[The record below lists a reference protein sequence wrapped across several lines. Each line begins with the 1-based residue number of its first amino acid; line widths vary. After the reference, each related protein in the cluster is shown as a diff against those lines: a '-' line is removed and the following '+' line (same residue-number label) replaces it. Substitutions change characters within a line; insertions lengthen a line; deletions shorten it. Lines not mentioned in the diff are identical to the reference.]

1 MDVPAARLTLVRLLV
16 VVSALG
22 PVSHPQ
28 VMAAGG
34 RVLRHLTVYE
44 ARAEYCGWP
53 SMARTANGDLVVL
66 FCRSEEHLGPDGAIL
81 LCRSSDNGKTWARPK
96 VIVDTPLDDR
106 ESGCTV
112 LDDGRMLAHVWST
125 FHTPEGYTALPEGAY
140 EPERVQLCAQ
150 GLVLRENGF
159 VCDEGIAY
167 FVKSKKKVPIAF
179 DDALGEQDHG
189 THRCASDRGGTRR
202 NATPIAA
209 QPQVHPLLF
218 GRHLPAR

>member
-112 LDDGRMLAHVWST
+112 LDDGRMLAHV
-125 FHTPEGYTALPEGAY
+125 L
-140 EPERVQLCAQ
+140 Q
-150 GLVLRENGF
+150 
-159 VCDEGIAY
+159 
-167 FVKSKKKVPIAF
+167 
-179 DDALGEQDHG
+179 HG
-189 THRCASDRGGTRR
+189 TRQGRGSMSRPITVTAGVARRLELTQSMEVFNSAVDHSFVPHTAILETVSASTDAIACALRGNWWPLSGLPGLTVLPLV
-202 NATPIAA
+202 NHICSSSAPAA
-209 QPQVHPLLF
+209 
-218 GRHLPAR
+218 